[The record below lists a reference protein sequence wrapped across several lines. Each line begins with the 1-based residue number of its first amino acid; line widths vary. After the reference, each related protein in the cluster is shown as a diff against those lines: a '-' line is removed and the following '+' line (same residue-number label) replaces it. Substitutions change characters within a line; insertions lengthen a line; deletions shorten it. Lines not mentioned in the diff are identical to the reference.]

1 MGEKSN
7 EVAKRKQSILLRD
20 VKTIN
25 CAPIANDKRQQ
36 SSLGIDITTIDR
48 EYSFLVIT
56 AEEKKEFLSSLRK
69 VCNKKN
75 FILFLNS
82 ILY

>member
-1 MGEKSN
+1 MGEKAN

-69 VCNKKN
+69 VCNKN
-75 FILFLNS
+75 FCFLFKF
-82 ILY
+82 YFY

>member
-1 MGEKSN
+1 MGEKTN

-25 CAPIANDKRQQ
+25 CAPVTNDKRQQ
-36 SSLGIDITTIDR
+36 SSLGIDITTVDR

-69 VCNKKN
+69 VCNKKT
-75 FILFLNS
+75 LFS
-82 ILY
+82 FKFYFY